1 MYINY
6 VVHNVYLCDHHGLV
20 VRQKVL
26 TMSLNLNLRPC
37 KYNLAKKTSMVNHM
51 SHNVNF
57 MQFIFFI
64 NEEYDFLERP

>member
-37 KYNLAKKTSMVNHM
+37 KYNLAKKNLVWSTICEFHAIN
-51 SHNVNF
+51 
-57 MQFIFFI
+57 FFI
-64 NEEYDFLERP
+64 NEEYNFLERP